1 MVAMTGLRT
10 PFVIGGSIACLAAA
24 VGDLAVPF
32 VLGLR
37 SAGYSQL
44 RQPVSDLGAVGSPVS
59 FWMNGWWLLFGVLML
74 WFAAAFAWTFHAVG
88 DAARIVTVQIA
99 CVGLF
104 AGIGAGLFPL
114 DASGSGDSLS
124 TRLHGLCAFLGFAPI
139 LFAPAVS
146 MWLFPPGRAPVLFW
160 VCVVTQVI
168 GLLTAAVNVGL
179 ADTILPARW
188 MACGGLWQRAFLANA
203 YVYLGAV
210 AVSMLVRHAAGGGDS
225 PAYSAPMQ

>member
-1 MVAMTGLRT
+1 MTGPRT
-10 PFVIGGSIACLAAA
+10 ALVIGGSIACLVAA
-24 VGDLAVPF
+24 VGDLVVPF

-37 SAGYSQL
+37 SPGYSHL

-59 FWMNGWWLLFGVLML
+59 GWMNGWWILFGVLVL
-74 WFAAAFAWTFHAVG
+74 WFAAAFAWTFHAG
-88 DAARIVTVQIA
+88 GAAARIVTVQIA

-114 DASGSGDSLS
+114 DASGPGDSLS
-124 TRLHGLCAFLGFAPI
+124 TRLHGLCALLGFAPI

-146 MWLFPPGRAPVLFW
+146 LWLFPPGRAPVLFG

-168 GLLTAAVNVGL
+168 GLVTAALNLGL
-179 ADTILPARW
+179 ADTIQPGRW
-188 MACGGLWQRAFLANA
+188 TACGGLWQRAFLANT

-210 AVSMLVRHAAGGGDS
+210 AVRMLAQHAAGGGD
-225 PAYSAPMQ
+225 PQGQFAPMQ